1 MELLNSQTDA
11 DSTSKL
17 CMEPL
22 DWIPPIQLMYL
33 SLNQALQLSSR
44 CLGAMLFGRTNSAG
58 YLFLF
63 QATVEP
69 DSE

>member
-1 MELLNSQTDA
+1 
-11 DSTSKL
+11 
-17 CMEPL
+17 MEPL